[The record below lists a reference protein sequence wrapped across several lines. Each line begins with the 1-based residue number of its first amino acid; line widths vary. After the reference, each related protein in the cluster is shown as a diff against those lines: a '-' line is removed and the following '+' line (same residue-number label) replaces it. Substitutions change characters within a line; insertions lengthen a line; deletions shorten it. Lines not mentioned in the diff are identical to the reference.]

1 MQVYNSIFVESSTLM
16 ITHVYSKDA
25 LQLQQKGHARN
36 QYWQELYGFILQHLH
51 TKPFLPI

>member
-1 MQVYNSIFVESSTLM
+1 MQVYNSIFVEPSTLM

-36 QYWQELYGFILQHLH
+36 QYWQE
-51 TKPFLPI
+51 